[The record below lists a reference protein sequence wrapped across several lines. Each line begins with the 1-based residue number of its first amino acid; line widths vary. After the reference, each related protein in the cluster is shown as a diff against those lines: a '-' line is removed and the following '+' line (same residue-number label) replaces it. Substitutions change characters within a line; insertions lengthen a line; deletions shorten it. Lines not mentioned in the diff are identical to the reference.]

1 MEAKTAAPQRGRN
14 QPSLPPGFP
23 AVEARVAALRLRRV
37 ELEQM
42 LADPTVLAEPQ
53 RAQKL
58 SKEYRDL
65 VGIINLYDEL
75 QRALKESADTSELLN
90 HGDPELV
97 RMAEAEL
104 EELNKRVVTL
114 QRQLLRDIMPRNSD
128 WERNCILEIRAAAG
142 GEESALF
149 AGNLFR
155 MYSRYADQMGWKLEV
170 LSSRPSDLDGYK
182 EIVFSVEGEGPYRF
196 LRFESGVHRVQRVPR
211 TEASGR
217 IHTSTVTVAVLPE
230 VEETEIKID
239 PSELKI
245 EVFRAGGHGGQ
256 LVNKIESAVR
266 ITHVPTGIQASC
278 QDDRSQT
285 RNKAKAMKILL
296 ARIRDSRETQEQAK
310 ITAQR
315 RNMVGTGERSEKIRT
330 YNFPQNRVTD
340 HRIELTLYNLEAVM
354 DGKLGEF
361 HQALM
366 DRELES
372 WLKNNDE

>member
-1 MEAKTAAPQRGRN
+1 MEAKTAAPQRGKN
-14 QPSLPPGFP
+14 LPALPPGFQG
-23 AVEARVAALRLRRV
+23 VETRVSALRARRV

-42 LADPTVLAEPQ
+42 LADPAVLAEPQ

-75 QRALKESADTSELLN
+75 QRASKESADTHELLG

-97 RMAEAEL
+97 RMAETEL
-104 EELNKRVVTL
+104 EELNKRVDTL

-128 WERNCILEIRAAAG
+128 WERNCIVEIRAAAG

-149 AGNLFR
+149 AGDLFR
-155 MYSRYADQMGWKLEV
+155 MYTKYADQMGWKLEV
-170 LSSRPSDLDGYK
+170 LSSRPSDLDGYR
-182 EIVFSVEGEGPYRF
+182 EIVFSVEGESPYRF

-217 IHTSTVTVAVLPE
+217 IHTSTATVAVMPE

-266 ITHVPTGIQASC
+266 ITHIPTGIQASC

-296 ARIRDSRETQEQAK
+296 ARIRDQREGQEQAK
-310 ITAQR
+310 LSAQR

-330 YNFPQNRVTD
+330 YNFPQGRVSD

-354 DGKLGEF
+354 EGKLGEF

-366 DRELES
+366 DRELEN
-372 WLKNNDE
+372 WLKTNDD